1 MIIFYAHA
9 DEFEYKR
16 NLHAHT
22 MDWIYI
28 FTDLVLLA
36 RVDVPTDEEAL
47 DDLGRNANLLYIFH
61 QDDPDSQQANDVRSE
76 RQPQSQQGSDV
87 LYIIFNRLVL
97 ATTIDES
104 NVPFYSM

>member
-47 DDLGRNANLLYIFH
+47 DDLGRNVDLYAFH
-61 QDDPDSQQANDVRSE
+61 QDDPDIDSQQVNDVRSQ
-76 RQPQSQQGSDV
+76 RHLQSQQGADAHQLLSLSLD
-87 LYIIFNRLVL
+87 
-97 ATTIDES
+97 
-104 NVPFYSM
+104 